1 MRYMLDTN
9 TLVYALNARPRHQAI
24 LERLDREEPEDLF
37 VSAITL
43 AELRYGAAKSRRR
56 EANLQ
61 KVQRV
66 AQALNVSAF
75 DDAAAAAYGGLR
87 AELEGAGTPI
97 GPLDTLIAAHALSLG
112 MTLVT
117 ANTREF
123 ARVRALRL
131 ESWLPA

>member
-1 MRYMLDTN
+1 MRYLLDTN

-24 LERLDREEPEDLF
+24 LERLDREEPENLF
-37 VSAITL
+37 VSTITL

-123 ARVRALRL
+123 ARVRALHL